1 MAIVTLPNGINYS
14 WENATVI
21 IFGIPIIGITK
32 IVLKSKQN
40 KENNYGVGSEPTSR
54 GYGNK
59 EYECSLSL
67 YFDELARIIAAAPNR
82 DLRDIPAFDFVMVLG
97 GSRVTPFKVKVKMAE
112 FLEGTFE
119 SNQGD
124 TKVIIDVPLIIAG
137 IEY

>member
-14 WENATVI
+14 WENASVI

-32 IVLKSKQN
+32 IDIKSKQN

-59 EYECSLSL
+59 EYECSFTF

-82 DLRDIPAFDFVMVLG
+82 DIRDIPAFDFVMVLG
-97 GSRVTPFKVKVKMAE
+97 GTRVTPFQVKIKMAE
-112 FLEGTFE
+112 FLESNFAT
-119 SNQGD
+119 NQGD
-124 TKVIIDVPLIIAG
+124 TKVLIEVPMIIGG